1 LTQNCRRRIGPYR
14 GQQGRTGRRTEG
26 KGQPTFRSFRAAW
39 RYPGRSRG
47 YPHNPH
53 TPIAL
58 ACPQIQSRHANRQ
71 GVCAREAALS
81 DVNQAALGR
90 QRHRLRAA
98 NGVELFQNGLHVI
111 LHGVLT
117 DVEDLS
123 DFLIALPEGHLLQN
137 LKFALG

>member
-1 LTQNCRRRIGPYR
+1 MGNRVEQDRRATKPRVKA
-14 GQQGRTGRRTEG
+14 THC
-26 KGQPTFRSFRAAW
+26 FRSFRAAW
-39 RYPGRSRG
+39 RYPGRSRRH
-47 YPHNPH
+47 PHNPR

-58 ACPQIQSRHANRQ
+58 VCPQIQSRHTTNKGLQ
-71 GVCAREAALS
+71 EPALS
-81 DVNQAALGR
+81 DVDQPALGSKG
-90 QRHRLRAA
+90 HSLRAA
-98 NGVELFQNGLHVI
+98 DGVELFQNGLHVI